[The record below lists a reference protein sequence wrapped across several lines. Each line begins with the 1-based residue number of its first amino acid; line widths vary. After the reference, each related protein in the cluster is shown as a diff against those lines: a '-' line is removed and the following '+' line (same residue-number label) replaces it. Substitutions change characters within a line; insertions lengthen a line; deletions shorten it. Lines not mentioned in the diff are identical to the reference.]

1 MADKSDKVDKPD
13 AVENTIEKLKPLLQQ
28 VSFGG
33 VLGYCSGYALKQLG
47 KATAFVVG
55 IGFLGLQTAQHYG
68 YIEVD
73 WVKVRDDALKPLDT
87 VRRISN
93 RVMERTRGSHLTTLF
108 CVYFLLDA
116 IFFRPAMVNLTR
128 KISRNCIRGSELY
141 SSISFQVQE
150 DSVSDF

>member
-1 MADKSDKVDKPD
+1 MLSTHVFGFKTWVFLNGSFDV
-13 AVENTIEKLKPLLQQ
+13 PLAGVRGPKMLRGPGPVLQQ

-93 RVMERTRGSHLTTLF
+93 RVMERTRGSQLTTLF
-108 CVYFLLDA
+108 CVYFSLMRFSLD
-116 IFFRPAMVNLTR
+116 RR
-128 KISRNCIRGSELY
+128 W
-141 SSISFQVQE
+141 
-150 DSVSDF
+150 